1 VRHISNDGQ
10 HAVVLAIDELMKAE
24 AITGNV
30 MPLLTYI
37 GRVLDSSP
45 QVPRSGQHARPG
57 GRGQHHRLFGASRAL
72 GASFTD
78 FLQALDRGCG
88 KAQTQVSGERKG
100 TPERPEFAERSLES
114 EECCAVRA
122 VIADCNGHP
131 RSLEKSLRD
140 PSDLQRGTTPPPAPS
155 PPPTNTR
162 VSSCCCCFLF
172 LCSFLSPIFRQ
183 ETGGGGGGGEV
194 DLFCD
199 SFWQAACLSTHT
211 VPVQAGANK
220 SP

>member
-45 QVPRSGQHARPG
+45 KFHALVSTLDPEVVGNITASSGRPVHWVPLSPISYKHSIEAVAK
-57 GRGQHHRLFGASRAL
+57 HRLKFR
-72 GASFTD
+72 
-78 FLQALDRGCG
+78 
-88 KAQTQVSGERKG
+88 VSKG

-155 PPPTNTR
+155 PPQQIL
-162 VSSCCCCFLF
+162 VSPPAAAAF
-172 LCSFLSPIFRQ
+172 SFFAPFCHQFVAKRQ
-183 ETGGGGGGGEV
+183 EEEEKEEERSI
-194 DLFCD
+194 
-199 SFWQAACLSTHT
+199 SFVILSGKLH
-211 VPVQAGANK
+211 A
-220 SP
+220 